1 MRDRESIL
9 IAFSLFPDDKTAWQ
23 QLTALEST
31 ALRISITFFPG
42 KAPRRLPLA

>member
-9 IAFSLFPDDKTAWQ
+9 IAFLFPDDKTAWQ

-31 ALRISITFFPG
+31 ALRISITVFPG